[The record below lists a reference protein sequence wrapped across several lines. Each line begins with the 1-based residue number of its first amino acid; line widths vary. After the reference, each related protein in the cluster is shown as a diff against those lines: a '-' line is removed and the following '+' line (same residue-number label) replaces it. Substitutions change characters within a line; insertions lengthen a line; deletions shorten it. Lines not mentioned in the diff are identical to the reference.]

1 MIVNEGRSA
10 KVLLNVFSNFYDPC
24 SYLDNWSNSETG
36 PLVFPLSSS
45 PLKILISKM
54 DSISDSRLNT
64 SNDSLGTTT
73 GDSVPTHSNTIHA
86 DTPRPS
92 AYDNTS
98 MSDKSVDE
106 EALQDDLLATQM
118 QATASYLSGNISPQ
132 QKAAAIAAFHAML
145 SVAEGESEAKPLDL
159 TESPP
164 KSLMKGT

>member
-1 MIVNEGRSA
+1 
-10 KVLLNVFSNFYDPC
+10 
-24 SYLDNWSNSETG
+24 
-36 PLVFPLSSS
+36 
-45 PLKILISKM
+45 M

-164 KSLMKGT
+164 KSLMGYGPSIRTAKSKIYLTNDQFTPTPRKIKASLVLPWKQKPKTNLRKG

>member
-1 MIVNEGRSA
+1 
-10 KVLLNVFSNFYDPC
+10 
-24 SYLDNWSNSETG
+24 
-36 PLVFPLSSS
+36 
-45 PLKILISKM
+45 M

-164 KSLMKGT
+164 KSLMLLGIFWVVAALVYFPPFWFRFWGFRGFVVRLFSH

>member
-1 MIVNEGRSA
+1 
-10 KVLLNVFSNFYDPC
+10 
-24 SYLDNWSNSETG
+24 
-36 PLVFPLSSS
+36 
-45 PLKILISKM
+45 M

-164 KSLMKGT
+164 KSLMRLKYTAQYITRSILYYNVLKYTEESLMTGARGV

>member
-1 MIVNEGRSA
+1 
-10 KVLLNVFSNFYDPC
+10 
-24 SYLDNWSNSETG
+24 
-36 PLVFPLSSS
+36 
-45 PLKILISKM
+45 M

-92 AYDNTS
+92 VYDNTS

-164 KSLMKGT
+164 KSLMSTSSPRVGAKWLSMRRSGSQRQTPQEPSGSFSWCTILLSTTSNRSIYFARIRKI

>member
-1 MIVNEGRSA
+1 
-10 KVLLNVFSNFYDPC
+10 
-24 SYLDNWSNSETG
+24 
-36 PLVFPLSSS
+36 
-45 PLKILISKM
+45 M

-106 EALQDDLLATQM
+106 EALQDDLVATDILAF
-118 QATASYLSGNISPQ
+118 GEH
-132 QKAAAIAAFHAML
+132 IAHCKD
-145 SVAEGESEAKPLDL
+145 SES
-159 TESPP
+159 
-164 KSLMKGT
+164 

>member
-1 MIVNEGRSA
+1 MTVVNRRHRKFKRLVLQMGRQAS
-10 KVLLNVFSNFYDPC
+10 
-24 SYLDNWSNSETG
+24 
-36 PLVFPLSSS
+36 
-45 PLKILISKM
+45 
-54 DSISDSRLNT
+54 
-64 SNDSLGTTT
+64 
-73 GDSVPTHSNTIHA
+73 
-86 DTPRPS
+86 TPRPS

-164 KSLMKGT
+164 KSLMTGRFLLVFFLSALRTSCSE

>member
-1 MIVNEGRSA
+1 ME
-10 KVLLNVFSNFYDPC
+10 
-24 SYLDNWSNSETG
+24 NS
-36 PLVFPLSSS
+36 LSV
-45 PLKILISKM
+45 
-54 DSISDSRLNT
+54 SRLNT
-64 SNDSLGTTT
+64 HNDTLGTTT
-73 GDSVPTHSNTIHA
+73 GDSVPTHSNTTRA

-92 AYDNTS
+92 AYDNTF

-164 KSLMKGT
+164 KSLMIIF

>member
-1 MIVNEGRSA
+1 
-10 KVLLNVFSNFYDPC
+10 
-24 SYLDNWSNSETG
+24 
-36 PLVFPLSSS
+36 
-45 PLKILISKM
+45 M

-64 SNDSLGTTT
+64 SNDTLGTTT

-118 QATASYLSGNISPQ
+118 QATASYLSSNISQQ
-132 QKAAAIAAFHAML
+132 QKTAAIAAFSAML
-145 SVAEGESEAKPLDL
+145 SVAKGESEANALDL

-164 KSLMKGT
+164 KSLMRKSH

>member
-1 MIVNEGRSA
+1 
-10 KVLLNVFSNFYDPC
+10 
-24 SYLDNWSNSETG
+24 
-36 PLVFPLSSS
+36 
-45 PLKILISKM
+45 M

-164 KSLMKGT
+164 NSLMYRDHYCSCLPKFYYWGPRDPGPPGHPGGLARWVIEFQS

>member
-1 MIVNEGRSA
+1 
-10 KVLLNVFSNFYDPC
+10 
-24 SYLDNWSNSETG
+24 
-36 PLVFPLSSS
+36 
-45 PLKILISKM
+45 M

-164 KSLMKGT
+164 KSLMNPDHWYSRRRDCPCPHYPSHHLSTCPKGTTKKL

>member
-1 MIVNEGRSA
+1 
-10 KVLLNVFSNFYDPC
+10 
-24 SYLDNWSNSETG
+24 
-36 PLVFPLSSS
+36 
-45 PLKILISKM
+45 M

-145 SVAEGESEAKPLDL
+145 SVAEGESETKPLDL

-164 KSLMKGT
+164 KSLMVMGLIARLRQPRNRDVRLHRGGSEDTTSSQSSWTLSRYAQQSRRYT